1 MLLCTYYAS
10 LFLAIDFCCPLSIKA
25 GTYKLGSALIIS
37 KFGTNKSFTDVSRG
51 ANTETIIEICRG
63 QW

>member
-10 LFLAIDFCCPLSIKA
+10 LFLAIDFRCPLSIKA

-37 KFGTNKSFTDVSRG
+37 KFGTNK
-51 ANTETIIEICRG
+51 ELH
-63 QW
+63 